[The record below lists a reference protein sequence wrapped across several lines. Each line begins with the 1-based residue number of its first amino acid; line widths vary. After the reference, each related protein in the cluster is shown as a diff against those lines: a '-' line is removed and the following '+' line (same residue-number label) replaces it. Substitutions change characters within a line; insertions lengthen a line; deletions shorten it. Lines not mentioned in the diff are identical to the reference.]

1 MLVLKKYINLMKSF
15 ENLKRLF
22 RKQKHWT
29 YVLLLLAD
37 LLILA
42 FASVPKPF
50 FESPLVSISVVLF
63 PKMKNKM
70 RDEFIF
76 NLRIPVF
83 VHW

>member
-37 LLILA
+37 LLIPA
-42 FASVPKPF
+42 SASVPKPSF
-50 FESPLVSISVVLF
+50 GSLLVSISVVLF
-63 PKMKNKM
+63 PKIKKEYE
-70 RDEFIF
+70 R
-76 NLRIPVF
+76 
-83 VHW
+83 